1 MKSKNEELNTIE
13 TYLQSQINTLKGEN
27 AKLAELL
34 DRKTESLDKEREAH
48 YSTKIS
54 LQNELQ
60 ATKDKLEN
68 ANDDLDRNSK
78 KSDSVLNLLF
88 SN

>member
-1 MKSKNEELNTIE
+1 M
-13 TYLQSQINTLKGEN
+13 
-27 AKLAELL
+27 AELL

-78 KSDSVLNLLF
+78 KSDSVHILLF
-88 SN
+88 SNWKT